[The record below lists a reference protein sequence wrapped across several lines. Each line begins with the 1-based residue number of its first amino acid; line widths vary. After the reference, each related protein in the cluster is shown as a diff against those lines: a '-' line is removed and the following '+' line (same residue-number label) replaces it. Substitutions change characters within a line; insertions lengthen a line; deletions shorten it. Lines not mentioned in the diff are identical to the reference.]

1 MKTIKLE
8 NQLLV
13 PVFTFLQ
20 SVNLKANKAS
30 RGRTQLLKRLEEKSK
45 EFNEALTEIR
55 KEYFEVDEN
64 GELVVVDD
72 QYEFKDKENKVTLK
86 VELNDKVEELNK
98 EQFEI
103 LFGEYSTKYDALFL
117 ALDNLEIEISGQEA
131 FVYNELMD
139 AYEVNEDK
147 KEEGK

>member
-8 NQLLV
+8 NKLLV

-55 KEYFEVDEN
+55 KEYFEIGED
-64 GELVVVDD
+64 GELVVVDS
-72 QYEFKDKENKVTLK
+72 QYKFKDEKNKTTLEA
-86 VELNDKVEELNK
+86 ELNVKVEELNK

-103 LFGEYSTKYDALFL
+103 QFGEYSTKYDALFI

-131 FVYNELMD
+131 FAYNELMD
-139 AYEVNEDK
+139 AYEVNEDI
-147 KEEGK
+147 KEEEK

>member
-55 KEYFEVDEN
+55 KEYFEVDDN
-64 GELVVVDD
+64 GELVVIDD
-72 QYEFKDKENKVTLK
+72 KYEFKDEENKTTLEA
-86 VELNDKVEELNK
+86 ELNGKVEELNK

-103 LFGEYSTKYDALFL
+103 QFGEYSTKYDALFL

-131 FVYNELMD
+131 FAYNELMD
-139 AYEVNEDK
+139 AYEINEDK

>member
-8 NQLLV
+8 NQLLL

-20 SVNLKANKAS
+20 NVNLKANKAS

-55 KEYFEVDEN
+55 KEYFEVGED
-64 GELVVVDD
+64 GELVVVDG
-72 QYEFKDKENKVTLK
+72 QYKFKDEENKITLEA
-86 VELNDKVEELNK
+86 ELNGKVEELNK
-98 EQFEI
+98 EHFEI
-103 LFGEYSTKYDALFL
+103 QFGEYSTKYDALFI

-131 FVYNELMD
+131 FAYNELMD
-139 AYEVNEDK
+139 AYENNTEK
-147 KEEGK
+147 TKEEK